1 MAMVVYKHKPA
12 PLWLVAFSILLPTS
26 FSCLATSA
34 TNVAI
39 PHISG
44 YFGSTIDEANWII
57 TSYMIANACL
67 ILMSGWIES
76 VMGRKLFLKV
86 FIGIFTLG
94 SLICAIAPNLNLM
107 VLGRLIQGIGGGPM
121 TPVSQAVLLASFP
134 KEKRSIALSLYGMAV
149 MVFAILGPTFGGFIV
164 DNADWQW
171 IYLVNIPVGILSIS
185 MVHANIEDS
194 ERHKAHADFPGMI
207 ALVLWL
213 LSMQVV
219 LDKGQ

>member
-1 MAMVVYKHKPA
+1 MTKVVYKHHPA

-26 FSCLATSA
+26 FACLATSA

-57 TSYMIANACL
+57 TSYMIANSCL
-67 ILMSGWIES
+67 ILMSGWLENLL
-76 VMGRKLFLKV
+76 GRKRFLKV

-94 SLICAIAPNLNLM
+94 SLICAVAPNLNLM

-121 TPVSQAVLLASFP
+121 TPLSQSILLAAFP
-134 KEKRSIALSLYGMAV
+134 QDKRGIAMSLFGIAV

-171 IYLVNIPVGILSIS
+171 IYLINIPVGILSIS
-185 MVHANIEDS
+185 LVHANIEELES
-194 ERHKAHADFPGMI
+194 RKEIKKTDFLGMI
-207 ALVLWL
+207 SLVLWL
-213 LSMQVV
+213 FILKQV
-219 LDKGQ
+219 